1 MRGLAAV
8 FQVCVFVPICATGA
22 DPAFPYTARISVEE
36 VEVRCGPAWEYYS
49 TTRLRRGDSVEV
61 YRHEPGGWLAI
72 RPPQGSFSWIPS
84 RQVQR
89 EADTKVGK
97 VVIDGAVAWVG
108 STLED
113 VRQHKWQVRLERD
126 ELVEILDEKPWSVGP
141 GFATESYCQIAPPA
155 GEFRWI
161 HAEHALAPQAAAHRT
176 ASRTIELTD
185 YAATGSSATHHS
197 VDATGTD
204 AGAKVVGSQGQSAL
218 DPAVLAA
225 QLDKLKLDLAL
236 LVSRPI
242 AQWDLQPLRGR
253 TEALAASAEGTP
265 LVREVRL
272 IAQRIQEC
280 ELLLQRHERMLES
293 PAGAAD
299 EDPRVERHGVS
310 AAPQVKRTS
319 WQEEIADALDSEQP
333 VGTSVDRLAAELAD
347 ATFDAEGWLMPVHS
361 TRLAAPPFALLDDDG
376 RVICYVQPS
385 PGLNLRRYT
394 KRHVGLM
401 GNRQYAGE
409 LRANLLTATRVVRR
423 EK

>member
-1 MRGLAAV
+1 
-8 FQVCVFVPICATGA
+8 
-22 DPAFPYTARISVEE
+22 
-36 VEVRCGPAWEYYS
+36 
-49 TTRLRRGDSVEV
+49 
-61 YRHEPGGWLAI
+61 LAI
-72 RPPQGSFSWIPS
+72 RPPQGSFSWIPT
-84 RQVQR
+84 RQLQR
-89 EADTKVGK
+89 EADAKVGK
-97 VVIDGAVAWVG
+97 VAIDGAVAWVG
-108 STLED
+108 STLEE

-126 ELVEILDEKPWSVGP
+126 ELVEILDEKPWSVGV

-161 HAEHALAPQAAAHRT
+161 HAEHAAAPQAVSHRT

-185 YAATGSSATHHS
+185 YAATGASATSHS
-197 VDATGTD
+197 VGATVTD
-204 AGAKVVGSQGQSAL
+204 AGANVGGRQGRADQ

-242 AQWDLQPLRGR
+242 AQWDLEPLRGR
-253 TEALAASAEGTP
+253 TEALAAAAEGTP
-265 LVREVRL
+265 LVRDVRL
-272 IAQRIQEC
+272 VAYRIQEC
-280 ELLLQRHERMLES
+280 ELLLQRHQRMLEN
-293 PAGAAD
+293 PAGAAE

-319 WQEEIADALDSEQP
+319 WQEEIADALDGEQP
-333 VGTSVDRLAAELAD
+333 VGTSVDRLAAEQAD
-347 ATFDAEGWLMPVHS
+347 AAFDAEGWLMPVHS
-361 TRLAAPPFALLDDDG
+361 TRRAAPPFALLDDDG

-401 GNRQYAGE
+401 GNRQYTSE
-409 LRANLLTATRVVRR
+409 LHANLLTATRVVRR